1 MIRQSEPVV
10 KIPGKPVV
18 EQVIAYIDGFNLYFG
33 MRDAGYHRYFWLDLQ
48 KLAAGLLREGQDL
61 RCTKYFTSRISGPS
75 DKQRRQST
83 YLDALGTLDKNTFKM
98 AFGKYQDN
106 PTFCNRCNSSFIV
119 SSEKMTDVNIAVA
132 MMEDAFSNEFDTAI
146 LVSADSDLCGPVRA
160 IRRLFPAK
168 RVVVAF
174 PPQRRSAELEKDA
187 TATFVIGKGK
197 LAASQFPPVV
207 SGKNGF
213 QLLRPSKWA

>member
-1 MIRQSEPVV
+1 MRVV
-10 KIPGKPVV
+10 G
-18 EQVIAYIDGFNLYFG
+18 YIDGMNFYEASK
-33 MRDAGYHRYFWLDLQ
+33 DQAWYPAGWCNWTQTLGVYCPGAEVSVR
-48 KLAAGLLREGQDL
+48 
-61 RCTKYFTSRISGPS
+61 YFTSLYVGR
-75 DKQRRQST
+75 DMKQVRRQKLHLLAMEKEAHAEIIFGSCRRRP
-83 YLDALGTLDKNTFKM
+83 LACPNCRTLLKCPKTKCGCD
-98 AFGKYQDN
+98 Q
-106 PTFCNRCNSSFIV
+106 RLV
-119 SSEKMTDVNIAVA
+119 EKMTDVNIAVA